1 MGLRYFAAR
10 SFEGRQMTLPVR
22 SSALLAFLVAAFV
35 AAGCGETVIDAAKT
49 EAAIEQN
56 LEDSVGKKVS
66 SVDCPS
72 DIEVEPDAS
81 FDCTVSL
88 AGGKEE
94 TATLKI
100 INEDADVEVTD
111 LKPNK

>member
-1 MGLRYFAAR
+1 MSWLGR
-10 SFEGRQMTLPVR
+10 SGALA
-22 SSALLAFLVAAFV
+22 ALLTVAFLAQ
-35 AAGCGETVIDAAKT
+35 GCGETVIDDAKT
-49 EAAIEQN
+49 EAAIEDN
-56 LEDSVGKKVS
+56 LQKSVGQKVS

-72 DIEVEPDAS
+72 GVEVEPDTT

-100 INEDADVEVTD
+100 LNDDADVEVTD

>member
-1 MGLRYFAAR
+1 MTDIGRFAALI
-10 SFEGRQMTLPVR
+10 GLAVA
-22 SSALLAFLVAAFV
+22 ALLAV
-35 AAGCGETVIDAAKT
+35 GCGETVIDDAKT

-56 LEDSVGKKVS
+56 LEKSVGQKVV

-72 DIEVEPDAS
+72 GVEVETGKT
-81 FDCTVSL
+81 FDCTVDL
-88 AGGKEE
+88 TGGKQE

-100 INEDADVEVTD
+100 LNEDADVEVTD

>member
-1 MGLRYFAAR
+1 MSWLGRCAA
-10 SFEGRQMTLPVR
+10 VA
-22 SSALLAFLVAAFV
+22 ALLAVAFLAV
-35 AAGCGETVIDAAKT
+35 GCGETVIDDAKT
-49 EAAIEQN
+49 EAAIEEN
-56 LEDSVGKKVS
+56 LQKSVGQKVS

-72 DIEVEPDAS
+72 GVEVKAGKT

-100 INEDADVEVTD
+100 INSDADVEVTD
-111 LKPNK
+111 LKANK